1 MYVEWMKKVEGA
13 KWEAQRPADRS
24 EAAHEERMVQLE
36 KERMALAKSIND
48 LEMAIQREES
58 VYRQFLEHRM
68 TIKRRTDELESE
80 KSQIKENKLRVL
92 WFRDMGLSWSLDDFK
107 NTSSFESWKMTP
119 LKCHILSRKT
129 NNVFSLSFEPLN
141 SSKSNPFEDARCLWE
156 HLAK

>member
-1 MYVEWMKKVEGA
+1 MKKVEGA

-24 EAAHEERMVQLE
+24 EVAHEERMVQLE

-80 KSQIKENKLRVL
+80 KAQIKEDKLRVL

-107 NTSSFESWKMTP
+107 NTNSLENWKITP

-129 NNVFSLSFEPLN
+129 NDVFSLSFEPLN
-141 SSKSNPFEDARCLWE
+141 SPKSSPFEDARCLWE